1 MMSAI
6 NFQVAQQNRK
16 DRYEYRWVDRYHKI
30 FTIIEFRWKRGG
42 LYYIMALIIIF
53 ITVAK

>member
-6 NFQVAQQNRK
+6 NFQMAQQNRK
-16 DRYEYRWVDRYHKI
+16 DRYEYRWIERYHKM
-30 FTIIEFRWKRGG
+30 FTIIEFRWKKGG
-42 LYYIMALIIIF
+42 LYYTMGFIIF

>member
-6 NFQVAQQNRK
+6 NFQMAQQNRK
-16 DRYEYRWVDRYHKI
+16 DRYEYRWIERYHKM
-30 FTIIEFRWKRGG
+30 FTIIEFRWKKGG
-42 LYYIMALIIIF
+42 LYYTMALIIIF